1 MDPSYTISRS
11 RVTTPSCG
19 FWEALHCCVLAS
31 IFHKWQFRR
40 GIATEEHGPLSED
53 GLALGVSPHI
63 RKRAAA
69 DLDELRQRDAKNRV
83 TGTPSGVNIAVALE

>member
-1 MDPSYTISRS
+1 MTDKREPPT
-11 RVTTPSCG
+11 G
-19 FWEALHCCVLAS
+19 
-31 IFHKWQFRR
+31 
-40 GIATEEHGPLSED
+40 D
-53 GLALGVSPHI
+53 GVALGVSPHI